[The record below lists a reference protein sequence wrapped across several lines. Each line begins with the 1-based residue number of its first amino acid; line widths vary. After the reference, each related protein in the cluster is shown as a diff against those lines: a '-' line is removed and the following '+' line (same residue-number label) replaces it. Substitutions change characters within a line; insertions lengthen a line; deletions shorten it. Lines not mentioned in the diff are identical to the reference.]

1 MIVSPAQ
8 HFEPGELASELA
20 RVAAAVGI
28 PRPAASYADL
38 FAAARAAPQS
48 RSLNPCGQVAG
59 GLFGPGNT
67 CAAGDGA
74 SILGADPSKPD
85 VPTEP
90 GKSPVPPGHVRL
102 YHYTNA
108 GEGSTPTEEQ
118 EIIDS
123 LAKHGIDK
131 SKARGET
138 YGEGNAVWAST
149 AKPDDGKVFVEFSVP
164 WNDPRMYPKI
174 ESPEL
179 IAEAE
184 RMGHN
189 YRFFQSIKPTEFVA
203 VHRPFHHH
211 VRYIR
216 DNADVLE
223 ETLSGK
229 NDFIIKSGRATG
241 QAVEFVKTHGRSL
254 NPCGQVAGGL
264 FGPGNTCAAG
274 DGDAGGGGSSAEKT
288 SPAGVPGIQEKDQG
302 GHFAKWRDANKE
314 WLDKLRGAMKAVA
327 WKYEKATKAAFAAY
341 LAADE
346 KLEAIDIKPGGL
358 TPEQSAAAGAHDDFY
373 RAVLDAATLEEK
385 QRIIGEAMKNPS
397 RVTTKWLLETPRED
411 PKLEAM
417 RTALVAAY
425 AKAFPNLE
433 EVKRLREESQASYQ
447 KWKSLC
453 DEARTVAFGEIGKQS
468 RGVAMIGG
476 VTEARYDEAAA
487 AFAATKISHTI
498 DPAITRPDGPQ
509 QVITDAWG
517 FFSSVI
523 NPTSFAAD
531 GLKRTEVKTTARS
544 DMRAFMHEGDE
555 DNGSEITLG
564 STSGID
570 TAIHELGHCVEF
582 SANSVSAAAVD
593 FQAHRCGGSRTA
605 QMNEFAGGSGR
616 YRDTEFGNADNFA
629 ATVAAVRTRFGIE
642 GSAVSEASVENS
654 AAYCG
659 KVYRYGPAASSPI
672 TATELVSCGFEF
684 LYTNPTAF
692 AKADP
697 EYFDFVIGVATGA
710 L

>member
-85 VPTEP
+85 VPPEP

-108 GEGSTPTEEQ
+108 GEGSTPAEEQ

-274 DGDAGGGGSSAEKT
+274 DKDAGGGW
-288 SPAGVPGIQEKDQG
+288 AGGKPLTEIHNDDIGPPYATDEE
-302 GHFAKWRDANKE
+302 WRNTPE
-314 WLDKLRGAMKAVA
+314 KAVA
-327 WKYEKATKAAFAAY
+327 ASEERRRREKAWESAMFAALSEGTITAEQAIEKGLSKRHAEKYVPLPDTLFHVTVAGDKVASDGLKTPYQRGGGGEGLGGGDDHAVSLTTSERVARGIFEGMLEAKDVLDGKIKPADMIAEATAGGWVSELEKWSMGYSGQSLAQVYGGDPRVSVETPDDAPGRSAGFAPQSSVDPTWKPIGKIITDADGVQLSNRWARPATPAEAREQAFNLYRAHSLHRETKTGKYDPFFAFNDLEAFAAIPREQIRVFKATPASPEAKGEKRNPVEAEY
-341 LAADE
+341 RIASGKAV
-346 KLEAIDIKPGGL
+346 KLEP
-358 TPEQSAAAGAHDDFY
+358 
-373 RAVLDAATLEEK
+373 
-385 QRIIGEAMKNPS
+385 
-397 RVTTKWLLETPRED
+397 W
-411 PKLEAM
+411 
-417 RTALVAAY
+417 
-425 AKAFPNLE
+425 
-433 EVKRLREESQASYQ
+433 
-447 KWKSLC
+447 
-453 DEARTVAFGEIGKQS
+453 
-468 RGVAMIGG
+468 
-476 VTEARYDEAAA
+476 
-487 AFAATKISHTI
+487 
-498 DPAITRPDGPQ
+498 
-509 QVITDAWG
+509 
-517 FFSSVI
+517 
-523 NPTSFAAD
+523 
-531 GLKRTEVKTTARS
+531 
-544 DMRAFMHEGDE
+544 
-555 DNGSEITLG
+555 
-564 STSGID
+564 SG
-570 TAIHELGHCVEF
+570 
-582 SANSVSAAAVD
+582 
-593 FQAHRCGGSRTA
+593 Q
-605 QMNEFAGGSGR
+605 
-616 YRDTEFGNADNFA
+616 
-629 ATVAAVRTRFGIE
+629 
-642 GSAVSEASVENS
+642 
-654 AAYCG
+654 
-659 KVYRYGPAASSPI
+659 
-672 TATELVSCGFEF
+672 
-684 LYTNPTAF
+684 
-692 AKADP
+692 
-697 EYFDFVIGVATGA
+697 
-710 L
+710 